1 MAYDEP
7 RWTFDHGRDQDC
19 WLRSVSP
26 RLPAS
31 ADVCADFYFLST
43 NYIHWY
49 HLRSYDRINAP
60 YESFIKQ
67 MEEKS
72 GISFD
77 KARVALARKWIGK
90 IDESLVQ
97 DKGLRNR
104 SLLL

>member
-1 MAYDEP
+1 MEEIRDAGYDP
-7 RWTFDHGRDQDC
+7 YV
-19 WLRSVSP
+19 L
-26 RLPAS
+26 
-31 ADVCADFYFLST
+31 DFQQVQTSLCTDLFLST

-97 DKGLRNR
+97 DKGLRNLP
-104 SLLL
+104 LLL